1 MFFFIKVEFFN
12 KKKLN
17 QIRIIEK
24 KIINK
29 FELYFNDRKKII
41 LDTLFEIL
49 RFKLKIWDFIWL

>member
-1 MFFFIKVEFFN
+1 MFFFIKVDFFN

-17 QIRIIEK
+17 QITIIEK

-41 LDTLFEIL
+41 LDIL

>member
-17 QIRIIEK
+17 QITIIEK